1 MSVTPVSFDDYT
13 PSTVTMVAGFDK
25 TINVTDIAKYLP
37 VVHLFNKK
45 TSKRIKL
52 VSGNRCRIEYYGFE
66 KIIISVCYKK
76 IRRGMRTGAMNNMIS
91 IDLQFEK
98 KNIHIKL
105 SSNTMTS
112 VGTPGY
118 EEGVKVFKIML
129 SHINMLNSN
138 IKYNRNIDKNVMKKN
153 LSWLFNNCI
162 NKKNELYSTSH
173 MLKRLEKTY
182 DIDKRVIK
190 SLIVYIDDFESDEI
204 EEFKEKIL
212 LFINECSYF
221 EGKLNYVDP
230 SIFNSVYHLNIFGK
244 ISDHKR
250 IPNHKLAPYLA
261 DKGFI
266 IEFHNWTSEG
276 VNICFDIEE
285 EKKGSHHNNKEYKH
299 RFTINNKGTMRQCSP
314 TFKDEAYKYY
324 MGTMKQIE
332 IFLKNIDNI
341 DYKSYVKEEQINE
354 V

>member
-1 MSVTPVSFDDYT
+1 MTVNPVSFKEYI

-25 TINVTDIAKYLP
+25 TINVSDIANYLP

-45 TSKRIKL
+45 TGKRIKL
-52 VSGNRCRIEYYGFE
+52 VSGKRCRIDYYGFE

-112 VGTPGY
+112 VGTPGF
-118 EEGVKVFKIML
+118 EEGIKVFKIML

-138 IKYNRNIDKNVMKKN
+138 IKYIRNLDKNILEKN
-153 LSWLFNNCI
+153 LNWLFENCV
-162 NKKNELYSTSH
+162 NKKNELYSTSR
-173 MLKRLEKTY
+173 MLKKLDKTF

-190 SLIVYIDDFESDEI
+190 SLIVYIDDFDSEEI
-204 EEFKEKIL
+204 TDFTNKIHH
-212 LFINECSYF
+212 FINDCGYF
-221 EGKLNYVDP
+221 EGKLNYVEP

-244 ISDHKR
+244 NNDVNR

-314 TFKDEAYKYY
+314 TFKEEAYKYY
-324 MGTMKQIE
+324 VGTMKQIE
-332 IFLKNIDNI
+332 IFLKNLENI
-341 DYKSYVKEEQINE
+341 DYKSYIKEEQVNE